1 MKRYLIIAVIAL
13 CVLVGFLGSA
23 LKSLRLENRRL
34 TSNVEALSSEA
45 SSLRDRLGNEVSRS
59 QALEFSKR
67 EFEKLCADQANTIS
81 NLRLK
86 VSRLESITSTVI
98 HVTDTIRIRA
108 ETSVLNDSVGKAI
121 FNYKDNFLTLAG
133 SMQLYKSSA
142 PSQVQVSYTLVDS
155 LDVVIYREPRKFLF
169 IRYGTKRYDCYVRSL
184 NPKSRVVLNRCT
196 ILKKP
201 RS

>member
-1 MKRYLIIAVIAL
+1 MKRYLIIAVITL

-23 LKSLRLENRRL
+23 LKSLRSENRRL

-45 SSLRDRLGNEVSRS
+45 SFLKDRLGNEVSRS
-59 QALEFSKR
+59 QSLELSKR

-108 ETSVLNDSVGKAI
+108 ETSVLNDSVGRAI
-121 FNYKDNFLTLAG
+121 FSYKDNFLTLAG
-133 SMQLYKSSA
+133 SVRLCKSST
-142 PSQVQVSYTLVDS
+142 PSQVQISYTLTDS

-184 NPKSRVVLNRCT
+184 NPKSRVVLNRCA

>member
-1 MKRYLIIAVIAL
+1 MKRYLIIAVITL

-23 LKSLRLENRRL
+23 LKSLRSENRRL

-45 SSLRDRLGNEVSRS
+45 SFLKDRLGNEVSRS
-59 QALEFSKR
+59 QSLELSKR
-67 EFEKLCADQANTIS
+67 EFEKLCAAQANTIS

-133 SMQLYKSSA
+133 SVQLYKSSA

-184 NPKSRVVLNRCT
+184 NPKSRVVLNRCA